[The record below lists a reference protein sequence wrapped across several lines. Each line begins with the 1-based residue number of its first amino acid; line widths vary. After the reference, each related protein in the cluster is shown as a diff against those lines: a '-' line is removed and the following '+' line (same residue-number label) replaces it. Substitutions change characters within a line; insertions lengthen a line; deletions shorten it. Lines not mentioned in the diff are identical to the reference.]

1 MEEETVV
8 VAEAIN
14 DDASNVIVFPTK
26 GKKTPPKRIPSSAVI
41 PNTPVYSGPEI
52 NEGDAGVTTADEH
65 DEEKRRTMADTI
77 CSGIMAEV
85 YFKLANMGYAVH
97 SEQFEKDLEFAQEA
111 LHSAILRTYDIFHP
125 VQEFVDENFELV
137 AIEDLD
143 PGLLPVPP
151 TANT

>member
-8 VAEAIN
+8 TTTEVESN
-14 DDASNVIVFPTK
+14 DASNIINFPTK
-26 GKKTPPKRIPSSAVI
+26 NKKKPPKRIPASAI
-41 PNTPVYSGPEI
+41 SPNTPSPIEPESY
-52 NEGDAGVTTADEH
+52 EGDEGVTNEEH
-65 DEEKRRTMADTI
+65 DEEKRRALADTI
-77 CSGIMAEV
+77 CSGIMAEA
-85 YFKLANMGYAVH
+85 YFKLMNMGYEVH

-137 AIEDLD
+137 AVEDFD
-143 PGLLPVPP
+143 PSIFPVPP